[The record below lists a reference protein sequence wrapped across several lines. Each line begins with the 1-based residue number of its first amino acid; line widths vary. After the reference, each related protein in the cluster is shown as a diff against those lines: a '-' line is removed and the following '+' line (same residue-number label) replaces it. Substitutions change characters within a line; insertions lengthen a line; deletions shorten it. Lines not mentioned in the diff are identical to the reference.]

1 MILRSTDL
9 IKIFNT
15 VDIGFMKRIIWLLWA
30 LLLISS
36 CTSKKEIG
44 TKENPIKIAL
54 VPGQDTQALTENG
67 KLLEAYLIRETGLHI
82 EVTVPSSFIAVIE
95 SLGSKRADI
104 AIINT
109 FGYLLAHE
117 KYGVEV
123 ALTGVYKGRDV
134 YWGQII
140 ARKDGPKLLKDLN
153 NKKIAFVDPSSGSG
167 FVLPSKLLQD
177 EKVRP
182 KEIIFAGRHDSV
194 VTMVYQKQVDA
205 GATYHTPIDNGV
217 PQDARKLV
225 LTQFPDVFEKIVIIA
240 KTMAI
245 PNDPVVVRKDF
256 PIDLKKTMIDAFK
269 KMVKDKEGKKI
280 IYDLY
285 HMDEFKDADVAEYE
299 KVQTM
304 LLELGKS
311 AQDLV
316 K

>member
-1 MILRSTDL
+1 
-9 IKIFNT
+9 
-15 VDIGFMKRIIWLLWA
+15 MKNIMWLFAA
-30 LLLISS
+30 LFFISG
-36 CTSKKEIG
+36 CTSKKELG

-54 VPGQDTQALTENG
+54 VPGQDTHVLAENG
-67 KLLEAYLIRETGLHI
+67 KLLEAYLSKVTGLPI
-82 EVTVPSSFIAVIE
+82 EVTVPVSFIAVIE
-95 SLGSKRADI
+95 ALGSKRADI

-140 ARKDGPKLLKDLN
+140 ARKDGPKSIKDLS

-167 FVLPSKLLQD
+167 YVLPSKLLQD
-177 EKVRP
+177 EKVTP
-182 KEIIFAGRHDSV
+182 KEVVFAGRHDSV

-225 LTQFPDVFEKIVIIA
+225 LTQFPDVFEKIVILA

-256 PIDLKKTMIDAFK
+256 PADLKKTMIEAFK
-269 KMVKDKEGKKI
+269 NMVKNDEGKKI

-285 HMDEFKDADVAEYE
+285 HMDNFIDANVAEYE
-299 KVQTM
+299 KIQK
-304 LLELGKS
+304 LLLDLGKS